1 VTNPLVSLMDV
12 VADAVD
18 WVHDTFSDPE
28 LSKEIRADLGLAE
41 DADPQ
46 VQLPT
51 GQRIRMRNPDGSAI
65 DVDKAAFDAT
75 VAEVKN
81 AVELIIEFI
90 RGIGSPGDAAWDSLF
105 LLGQIGA
112 SESIRARW
120 PIAHNIARAS
130 GLTSALVRGAAR
142 PALTQSSEEVEAVD
156 IFRAIDLLR
165 GPSGAP
171 SDPIVKPDARQQIRN
186 LVGIGMS
193 VAAAVKKF
201 ETINFLGSYGYE
213 PDLLPVTGSDEL
225 RASGSFNDHLAVGA
239 FTVDAVDAD
248 PAGTSGLDGHLALTI
263 IYLPSFRVIPHP
275 LFPEFPTCWH
285 FAIGAGAS
293 FTSGRFT
300 IGLEAPANTNVTH
313 VGGQGWD
320 FALGTVVRATA
331 SFGRPEDKAMEFGDR
346 DGAHFTT
353 DTFALRAE
361 ISATPSIRLDVKG
374 VDLSLALTDGD
385 AFVRSLSRELKATFD
400 VAFLLDGDGF
410 RMEGGPFA
418 KQQAPPGPSPAP
430 RLLRALGVG
439 TTSGGVEAEVPP
451 KTTRFGPFRIQKGR
465 FAIGRGPTGDG
476 STSFELSTSVDLT
489 IGPFNLT
496 VDRIGMNLDLRAG
509 GVEPNLGL
517 LDWDFG
523 YKHPTG
529 IGVKI
534 DAKSIRGGGFLR
546 LDPDRGEY
554 AGVLELSFSGLTIK
568 AVGLVNTK
576 APEPAGWSFL
586 LLLFAEFRDS
596 PWQIGLGFN
605 ITAVGGIIG
614 LQHRASVDELRTS
627 LGTNVY
633 DDILFPADPV
643 KDAPRILGR
652 LRTVFPVEPNGLVV
666 GPTVEINWGTP
677 AIVKGRFAVLAQFD
691 GAFGGGEFRFT
702 RLTILGTVRA
712 TAPPVDVDAP
722 RLVELTADVL
732 GDYDYESGLIA
743 IDARLRDS
751 KLGGVEFSG
760 SLLIRIG
767 TGNLPAFAISAGGFH
782 PAFTD
787 LPPAMPARLDRLGL
801 RWQVGDNVTFTLQA
815 YVAITA
821 SSWQLGAALT
831 IVAEL
836 GPVDLDGGVHFDAI
850 AYDDGR
856 FSVELGL
863 YVRIRWRGHTLM
875 SVEADVVLDRNEL
888 QVWHA
893 AGEATFS
900 VLWWDKTVDFEHTWG
915 DERSLPPVPAVDA
928 AALVRAALEAPAS
941 WGSQLPQGGEALVT
955 LASAPTSD
963 VLAHPLG
970 TLTVAQRVAPL
981 GLRLDHV
988 DGRPVAAGTVVTIDA
1003 VRVGGVSAPV
1013 PTPEMAPFPR
1023 ARFQNLTEDERL
1035 TQRTFESLPAGA
1047 RIAPPGQT
1055 NPPGTVRTFDFEP
1068 INLAPF
1074 DVDEPPPPGPITFPV
1089 GHLGWHV
1096 ARGQAA
1102 ASPLRQDVRLGALSP
1117 ERFVDV
1123 RQPPVVVVDHV
1134 DLAPAVELSDVEASS
1149 AVLAAQRAGAGLLVV
1164 EAHELV
1170 GSP

>member
-18 WVHDTFSDPE
+18 WIHDTFSDPE

-51 GQRIRMRNPDGSAI
+51 GQQIRMRHPDGSAV

-75 VAEVKN
+75 VEEVKN
-81 AVELIIEFI
+81 AVGLIIEFI
-90 RGIGSPGDAAWDSLF
+90 RGIGSVGDAAWDALF

-120 PIAHNIARAS
+120 PLAHNIARAS
-130 GLTSALVRGAAR
+130 GLTAGLVRGAAR
-142 PALTQSSEEVEAVD
+142 PPLTQSSEEVEAID
-156 IFRAIDLLR
+156 IFRSIDLLR
-165 GPSGAP
+165 GPSAAP
-171 SDPIVKPDARQQIRN
+171 SDTTETPDARQQIRN
-186 LVGIGMS
+186 LVGIGIA

-201 ETINFLGSYGYE
+201 ETINFLASYGYE
-213 PDLLPVTGSDEL
+213 PDMLPVAGSDEL
-225 RASGSFNDHLAVGA
+225 KASSSFNDHLAVGA
-239 FTVDAVDAD
+239 LTIDAIDAD
-248 PAGTSGLDGHLALTI
+248 PAGTSGLDGHLALSV

-285 FAIGAGAS
+285 FAIGAGAA

-320 FALGTVVRATA
+320 LALGTVIRATA
-331 SFGRPEDKAMEFGDR
+331 SFGRPEDKAMEFGER
-346 DGAHFTT
+346 DGVHLTT

-361 ISATPSIRLDVKG
+361 ISAKPSIRLDVKA
-374 VDLSLALTDGD
+374 VDLSLALSEGD
-385 AFVRSLSRELKATFD
+385 AFLRSLSRELKTAFD
-400 VAFLLDGDGF
+400 IAFVFDGDGF

-418 KQQAPPGPSPAP
+418 KQEAPPGPAP
-430 RLLRALGVG
+430 RGLMRAAGVG

-476 STSFELSTSVDLT
+476 STSFELSTSVDLD

-496 VDRIGMNLDLRAG
+496 VDRIGMSLDLRAG

-523 YKHPTG
+523 FKHPTG
-529 IGVKI
+529 IGVRV
-534 DAKSIRGGGFLR
+534 DAKAIRGGGFLR
-546 LDPDRGEY
+546 LDPDKGEY
-554 AGVLELSFSGLTIK
+554 AGVLELSFKGLTIK
-568 AVGLVNTK
+568 AIGIVNTK

-586 LLLFAEFRDS
+586 LLLFAEFRHS

-614 LQHRASVDELRTS
+614 LQHRASVDELRKS

-652 LRTVFPVEPNGLVV
+652 LRTVFPIEPSGLVV

-677 AIVKGRFAVLAQFD
+677 AIVKGRFAVLAQFA
-691 GAFGGGEFRFT
+691 GAFGGGDFRFT

-712 TAPPVDVDAP
+712 TAPPLDVDAP

-787 LPPAMPARLDRLGL
+787 LPPAMPARLDRLAL
-801 RWQVGDNVTFTLQA
+801 RWQVGSSVSFTLEA

-821 SSWQLGAALT
+821 SSWQLGAALS

-836 GPVDLDGGVHFDAI
+836 GPVDLDGRVHFDAI

-875 SVEADVVLDRNEL
+875 SVEADIVLDRNEL

-915 DERSLPPVPAVDA
+915 DERSLPPAPAVDA
-928 AALVRAALEAPAS
+928 AALVRAALAEPAS
-941 WGSQLPQGGEALVT
+941 WSTQLPQGGEALVT
-955 LASAPTSD
+955 LASVPTTD

-970 TLTVAQRVAPL
+970 TLTVSQRVAPL

-988 DGRPVAAGTVVTIDA
+988 DGRPVAPGTVVTIDA
-1003 VRVGGVSAPV
+1003 ARVGGVLAP
-1013 PTPEMAPFPR
+1013 PPAPAMAPFPR
-1023 ARFQNLTEDERL
+1023 ARFQDLTEDERL
-1035 TQRTFESLPAGA
+1035 TQKTFESLPAGA
-1047 RIAPPGQT
+1047 RIEPPGQT
-1055 NPPGTVRTFDFEP
+1055 NPAGSVVTFDFEP
-1068 INLAPF
+1068 INLAPL
-1074 DVDEPPPPGPITFPV
+1074 DVVEPPPPDPITFPD

-1102 ASPLRQDVRLGALSP
+1102 ASPLRQHVRLGADAP
-1117 ERFVDV
+1117 DRFVDV

-1134 DLAPAVELSDVEASS
+1134 DLAPAMPLSEVEAGS
-1149 AVLAAQRAGAGLLVV
+1149 AVLAAQRAGRGLLVL

-1170 GSP
+1170 SAP